1 MKIVHFC
8 LAVPYIEGWGYQENI
23 LPKIHKEFGNEVF
36 MVAAEYELNRERKK
50 VKRQSERYIN
60 KDGINVIVLKESKR
74 YGYYSRFND
83 FDGVGETLN
92 EINPDVIFIHGGQ
105 FIALKDVIKY
115 CKKNKNV
122 RLYIDH
128 HADYYNTPI
137 NTEKKL
143 FVQRYIY
150 GYWMRK
156 AAKYASVFWGVTPWR
171 CQYLKDIV
179 KIPEN
184 KVSLLV
190 MGGDDEKIHFEN
202 MPNLRD
208 DIRKSMSIGK
218 DDFVIVTGGKIDK
231 AKNIHLLMQAVSE
244 IEDKNIKLIVFG
256 QAKEEMKDIVE
267 KYSKEENIYCLGW
280 IDADKAYDYFLASD
294 LAVFP
299 GTHSVLW
306 EQACACGIPGLFKD
320 WEGMHHMDVGGN
332 VEFLQKDSAE
342 EIKEKILKIYNNKE
356 KYAEM
361 KKIAVEKGI
370 SVFSYREIAK
380 RAIEEF

>member
-23 LPKIHKEFGNEVF
+23 LPKIHAEFGNEVF
-36 MVAAEYELNRERKK
+36 MIAAEYELNREREK
-50 VKRQSERYIN
+50 VKRQADRYTN

-83 FDGVGETLN
+83 FDGVYENLS
-92 EINPDVIFIHGGQ
+92 EIKPDIIFIHGGQ

-122 RLYIDH
+122 KLYIDH

-137 NTEKKL
+137 NTGKKL

-156 AAKYASVFWGVTPWR
+156 AAKYTSVFWGVTPWR
-171 CQYLKDIV
+171 CKYLKEIV
-179 KIPEN
+179 KIPE
-184 KVSLLV
+184 KKISLLV
-190 MGGDDEKIHFEN
+190 MGGDDEKIHFDN
-202 MPNLRD
+202 MPSLRN
-208 DIRKSMSIGK
+208 DIRAEMKINT

-244 IEDKNIKLIVFG
+244 LKDKNIQLVVFG
-256 QAKEEMKDIVE
+256 QPKEEMKKIVD
-267 KYSKEENIYCLGW
+267 KYSKYANIHCLGW
-280 IDADKAYDYFLASD
+280 IDADKAYDYFLAAD

-306 EQACACGIPGLFKD
+306 EQACACGIPGIFKN
-320 WEGMHHMDVGGN
+320 WEGMRHMDLGGN
-332 VEFLQKDSAE
+332 AEFLYNDSVD
-342 EIKEKILKIYNNKE
+342 EIKEKILEIYNNKE
-356 KYAEM
+356 KYENM

-370 SVFSYREIAK
+370 KTFSYREIAK
-380 RAIEEF
+380 RAIELE